1 MPTDYAPDN
10 HMPRAKIVFLVAAWG
25 AFIALIASTFHPVA
39 TVQFVQMFIMA
50 VISIS
55 FYLALWLFPN
65 APIPVVPNTS
75 ILFIAAATLGP
86 FPELCII
93 LLMAPFLILGMRHV
107 WRFALFFPA
116 EDAISTMFGYLGFK
130 VFGGAAG
137 HISMSQSTAYLAFWV
152 AYFIANIILIPAYYA
167 IGTNV
172 SLKSIYAEE
181 IFTASAVAMNAID
194 LIFGFIMLL
203 AVKHVGIVGLIVVSV
218 ALWLVNVNYRFLLR
232 SITQSQRD
240 ELTGLA
246 NRRHFKTS
254 LEKSFKKSREVSLL
268 ILDLD
273 NFKTYNDSL
282 GHVKGDKLL
291 RDVANVL
298 SANAGPRG
306 VVCRYGGEEFAI
318 ILPDIPAPDA
328 FVLAERIRHA
338 ISAEAFGG
346 MEVMPQGNI
355 TISIGISSYPE
366 LAGDMDQLIEQA
378 DEALYRVKFQNKNQ
392 SLVFRPSPQTE

>member
-10 HMPRAKIVFLVAAWG
+10 RMPQAKIVFLVAAWG
-25 AFIALIASTFHPVA
+25 AFVALITSTFHPVA
-39 TVQFVQMFIMA
+39 PAQFVQMFIMA
-50 VISIS
+50 AISIS
-55 FYLALWLFPN
+55 FYLALWLFPD

-75 ILFIAAATLGP
+75 ILFIAAVTLGP

-93 LLMAPFLILGMRHV
+93 LIMAPFLILGMRHV

-116 EDAISTMFGYLGFK
+116 EDAVSTMFGYLGFTA
-130 VFGGAAG
+130 FGGAAG
-137 HISMSQSTAYLAFWV
+137 HVSLSQSTAYLAFWV
-152 AYFIANIILIPAYYA
+152 AYFFANIILIPVYYA
-167 IGTNV
+167 AGADA
-172 SLKSIYAEE
+172 SLKSIYAEQ

-203 AVKHVGIVGLIVVSV
+203 AVKHVGIAGLIVVSV
-218 ALWLVNVNYRFLLR
+218 ALWLVNANYRFLLR
-232 SITQSQRD
+232 SVTQSQRD

-246 NRRHFKTS
+246 NRRHFKAS

-282 GHVKGDKLL
+282 GHVRGDSLL
-291 RDVANVL
+291 RGVAHLL
-298 SANAGPRG
+298 SAHAGPGG

-328 FVLAERIRHA
+328 FERAERIREEL
-338 ISAEAFGG
+338 SAQEFDG
-346 MEVMPQGNI
+346 MTVMPQGNI

-366 LAGDMDQLIEQA
+366 LAGDMDQLILQA
-378 DEALYRVKFQNKNQ
+378 DQALYRVKSGNKNQ
-392 SLVFRPSPQTE
+392 SLIFRPSS